1 MRTNPEN
8 IDESLKVLDSKLNQ
22 LKLAYEQYFMGA
34 RPREPIS
41 ERRDVD
47 KTFLRLTNQTI
58 QNTALRFRFRSM
70 SSKHQAFKRQ
80 WDDTLR
86 KIENGTYSRHRFK
99 ANLHDRD
106 RTANP
111 KPATPNA
118 PQNMEELFGAYRDAV
133 RSCGLDVASL
143 SQQKLESALERQRT
157 SLRQRY
163 GDENFRFQVVVKDG
177 RVKLRA
183 ARVGSVAD

>member
-1 MRTNPEN
+1 MTANPEN
-8 IDESLKVLDSKLNQ
+8 LDESLKILDSKLGQ
-22 LKLAYEQYFMGA
+22 LKLVYEQYFLGT

-47 KTFLRLTNQTI
+47 KTFLKLASQTI

-99 ANLHDRD
+99 ANLHERD
-106 RTANP
+106 RLATP
-111 KPATPNA
+111 KPTQSDA
-118 PQNMEELFGAYRDAV
+118 PQNMGQLFDAYQEAA
-133 RSCGLDVASL
+133 RSCGMDLASM
-143 SQQKLESALERQRT
+143 SQQKLESALEKQRT
-157 SLRQRY
+157 SLRERY
-163 GDENFRFQVVVKDG
+163 GDEQFRFNVIVREG

-183 ARVGSVAD
+183 SRVNA

>member
-1 MRTNPEN
+1 MTTPSEN
-8 IDESLKVLDSKLNQ
+8 LEESLKILDSKLGQ
-22 LKLAYEQYFMGA
+22 LRLVYEQYFLGT

-47 KTFLRLTNQTI
+47 KSFLKLSSRTI

-99 ANLHDRD
+99 ANLHERE
-106 RTANP
+106 RFLTPKIAIHAN
-111 KPATPNA
+111 AT
-118 PQNMEELFGAYRDAV
+118 QNMGELFDAYREAA
-133 RSCGLDVASL
+133 RSCGLDVTSM
-143 SQQKLESALERQRT
+143 SQRKLESALKKQRT
-157 SLRQRY
+157 SLRERY
-163 GDENFRFQVVVKDG
+163 GDQKFRFKVIVKEG

-183 ARVGSVAD
+183 SRVSP